1 MRVALYGRTINAVS
15 LPHVQR
21 VVDKLQESN
30 AQILIHRDFYSLLKE
45 QVKFR
50 SVSIE
55 LFEQNASLANK
66 ADFLFSI
73 GGDGTLLDT
82 LAFVRNSGI
91 PIMGINTG
99 RLGFLSTVSIPEI
112 EMSID
117 ALANNRHELD
127 ERSLVKFETSS
138 GLFGD
143 LNFALNE
150 ITIHKKDSSSMI
162 SIHAYLN
169 GVFIN
174 TYWADGLIVS
184 TPTGSTAY
192 SLSCGGPIMVPQ
204 SENFIVTPIAPHNL
218 NVRPIIVSSKDSL
231 TLKVEGRQGSFLVSL
246 DSRSETIDSLVEMTI
261 TQEKFKVNLIRL
273 QGQDFFNTLHK
284 KLNWGIDKRN

>member
-1 MRVALYGRTINAVS
+1 MRVALYGRTINAGS

-21 VVDKLQESN
+21 VVDKLLESN
-30 AQILIHRDFYSLLKE
+30 IQLLIHRDFYSLLKE
-45 QVKFR
+45 HINFK

-55 LFEQNASLANK
+55 LFEHNASLANK

-82 LAFVRNSGI
+82 LAFIRNSGI

-112 EMSID
+112 EMSIE
-117 ALANNRHELD
+117 ALVNKKYDLD
-127 ERSLVKFETSS
+127 ERSLIKFETSS
-138 GLFGD
+138 KLFGD

-231 TLKVEGRQGSFLVSL
+231 TLKVEGRQS
-246 DSRSETIDSLVEMTI
+246 
-261 TQEKFKVNLIRL
+261 
-273 QGQDFFNTLHK
+273 TLHK

>member
-1 MRVALYGRTINAVS
+1 MRVALYGRTINAGS

-21 VVDKLQESN
+21 VVDKLLESN
-30 AQILIHRDFYSLLKE
+30 IQLLIHRDFYSLLKE
-45 QVKFR
+45 HINFK

-55 LFEQNASLANK
+55 LFEHNASLANK

-82 LAFVRNSGI
+82 LAFIRNSGI

-112 EMSID
+112 EMSIE
-117 ALANNRHELD
+117 ALVNKKYDLD
-127 ERSLVKFETSS
+127 ERSLIKFETSS
-138 GLFGD
+138 KLFGD

-231 TLKVEGRQGSFLVSL
+231 TLKVEGRQSSFLVSL